1 MTDYRATPE
10 RWQNIENAV
19 EIASRSIQWVVS
31 DEAACL
37 LELRARVEA
46 LEASP
51 KRTTNPS
58 QIMDSLIDR
67 VVWAIAAEHQI
78 SPHDRYEA
86 RAAIREVLAY
96 LCEHELIGNYARQQI
111 EQEVAL

>member
-31 DEAACL
+31 A
-37 LELRARVEA
+37 VNW
-46 LEASP
+46 SP
-51 KRTTNPS
+51 
-58 QIMDSLIDR
+58 
-67 VVWAIAAEHQI
+67 
-78 SPHDRYEA
+78 EA

-96 LCEHELIGNYARQQI
+96 LCEHELIGNYARQQL
-111 EQEVAL
+111 EQEVGV

>member
-10 RWQNIENAV
+10 
-19 EIASRSIQWVVS
+19 QWAETEQWAKHGDNS
-31 DEAACL
+31 DACI